1 MENDSNKLEQ
11 SFKKLLNNIPIQ
23 PAKEKVLIIAFIGL
37 PGTGKTT
44 VSSILSKKTNIF
56 VSEND
61 KIRRFLENEGFTA
74 SENQDLLKKLATKQ
88 LMYVL
93 KARNSVIIDANCIRT
108 YQEVEEGAKN
118 FHAKLLFIRT
128 VCSQKEAFSRMKKR
142 KELFKTNSSIYSHAF
157 KKEYFAALKDEEM
170 NPIPES
176 KIFYTINTEYPL
188 NEQIDKLLEKI
199 EKLED

>member
-1 MENDSNKLEQ
+1 
-11 SFKKLLNNIPIQ
+11 
-23 PAKEKVLIIAFIGL
+23 
-37 PGTGKTT
+37 
-44 VSSILSKKTNIF
+44 
-56 VSEND
+56 
-61 KIRRFLENEGFTA
+61 
-74 SENQDLLKKLATKQ
+74 
-88 LMYVL
+88 MYVL